1 MALFNKKKNVFYSL
15 LKEQMDKVNVAG
27 EAFYDL
33 VYNYE
38 NVEEKIVNIKTIE
51 TECDMQ
57 SHKVMKQLNNSR
69 STPFDREDIFT
80 CGCTQVVKRLPC

>member
-38 NVEEKIVNIKTIE
+38 KCRGE
-51 TECDMQ
+51 
-57 SHKVMKQLNNSR
+57 NS
-69 STPFDREDIFT
+69 
-80 CGCTQVVKRLPC
+80 